1 MNKSRKNKIMKNFL
15 TNYNWANW
23 ILLIFFM
30 VLMCIDIGKEDY
42 VSACGYGFVA
52 IFNMF
57 LILVVYQRRIMTEQD
72 EQKERE
78 EKIIEMLNNKKGE

>member
-1 MNKSRKNKIMKNFL
+1 MKNFF
-15 TNYNWANW
+15 TNFNWANW
-23 ILLIFFM
+23 ILLIFFVIM
-30 VLMCIDIGKEDY
+30 MCIELGKEDY
-42 VSACGYGFVA
+42 VSACSDGFLA

-57 LILVVYQRRIMTEQD
+57 LIVVMYQRRIMTEQD

>member
-1 MNKSRKNKIMKNFL
+1 MKYFL
-15 TNYNWANW
+15 TNFNWGNW

-30 VLMCIDIGKEDY
+30 IVMGIDIAKEDY
-42 VSACGYGFVA
+42 VSACWYGFVA

-57 LILVVYQRRIMTEQD
+57 LILVFYQRKIMTKQD

-78 EKIIEMLNNKKGE
+78 EKIIEMLKDKGE

>member
-1 MNKSRKNKIMKNFL
+1 MKHFL

-57 LILVVYQRRIMTEQD
+57 LILVLYQRRIMTEQD

>member
-1 MNKSRKNKIMKNFL
+1 MRNFF

-23 ILLIFFM
+23 TLLIVFT
-30 VLMCIDIGKEDY
+30 VVMCIDIAKEDY

-57 LILVVYQRRIMTEQD
+57 LIVVLYQRRIMTEQA

-78 EKIIEMLNNKKGE
+78 EKIIEILNKKGE